1 MKEKMAD
8 YTKNYKR
15 TIFTWSLYD
24 FANQPYPT
32 IIITFVYSAFFT
44 GDLAA
49 SYANPDSLW
58 LFAISICAII
68 IALLSPLMGA
78 IADRSGYRKT
88 YLISCTW
95 ICIIS
100 SIFLYFPM
108 EGQVFFALLL
118 VIISN
123 AAFEMGQVFCNSYL
137 PDIAPKEKIG
147 RISGY
152 GWSLGYLGGLIGLA
166 VCLFVFY
173 FPSEPV
179 NPLTGNPL
187 NKETFEHVRAMPIFI
202 AIWFAVFSLPTFI
215 FLKDRKI
222 DRSKKVSIKKSY
234 NELLKTLAEIRKYK
248 NIVRFLIGRMLY
260 NDAILTI
267 FSFGGIYAREK
278 FNWDIEM
285 VLIFGIGI
293 NVAAGIGAF
302 VFGFLDDRLGAK
314 RTIQISNYA
323 IFIAVMIAVLAPSE
337 SWFWVAGV
345 IMGVASGPNQ
355 SASRS
360 LMGRIIPKEKTNEF
374 YGFYAFSG
382 KATSFAGFLLLSLMI
397 LITGSQEIGMLV
409 VSLLLIG
416 GIYIL
421 SKVDDKA
428 GQEIKNH

>member
-1 MKEKMAD
+1 MKEKLVD
-8 YTKNYKR
+8 YTNNYKR

-32 IIITFVYSAFFT
+32 IIITFVYSSFFT
-44 GDLAA
+44 HDLAKG
-49 SYANPDSLW
+49 YANADSLW

-68 IALLSPLMGA
+68 VALLSPLMGA

-95 ICIIS
+95 ICILS

-108 EGQVFFALLL
+108 QGQIFSALLL
-118 VIISN
+118 VVISN

-152 GWSLGYLGGLIGLA
+152 GWSLGYLGGLIALT
-166 VCLFVFY
+166 VCLLVFY
-173 FPSEPV
+173 FPLNPV
-179 NPLTGNPL
+179 NPFTGNFL

-222 DRSKKVSIKKSY
+222 DRTKKVSIKKSY
-234 NELLKTLAEIRKYK
+234 YELIKTFKEIKKYK

-278 FNWDIEM
+278 FGWDIEM
-285 VLIFGIGI
+285 VLIFGIGLNI
-293 NVAAGIGAF
+293 AAGIGAF

-323 IFIAVMIAVLAPSE
+323 IFIAVMIAVLASSE
-337 SWFWVAGV
+337 NWFWVAGI
-345 IMGVASGPNQ
+345 IMGIASGPNQ

-382 KATSFAGFLLLSLMI
+382 KATSFAGFLLLSIMI

-421 SKVDDKA
+421 SKVDDQAK
-428 GQEIKNH
+428 QEI

>member
-1 MKEKMAD
+1 MNRESID

-32 IIITFVYSAFFT
+32 IIITFVYASFFT
-44 GDLAA
+44 HDLAKGYY
-49 SYANPDSLW
+49 SDPETLW

-88 YLISCTW
+88 YLILSTW
-95 ICIIS
+95 VCIIS
-100 SIFLYFPM
+100 SLFLYFPM
-108 EGQVFFALLL
+108 QGQIFFALSL
-118 VIISN
+118 VVISN
-123 AAFEMGQVFCNSYL
+123 AAFEIGQVFCNSYL
-137 PDIAPKEKIG
+137 PDIAPKDKIG

-166 VCLFVFY
+166 VCLIVFY

-179 NPLTGNPL
+179 NPFTGNTL
-187 NKETFEHVRAMPIFI
+187 NKETFEHVRAMPIFV
-202 AIWFAVFSLPTFI
+202 AIWFALFSLPTFI
-215 FLKDRKI
+215 FLEDRKI
-222 DRSKKVSIKKSY
+222 DRSKSISIKKSY
-234 NELLKTLAEIRKYK
+234 NELLKTFREIRRYK
-248 NIVRFLIGRMLY
+248 NIARFLIARMLY

-278 FNWDIEM
+278 FDWDIEM

-302 VFGFLDDRLGAK
+302 VFGFLDDKLGAK
-314 RTIQISNYA
+314 KTIQISNYA
-323 IFIAVMIAVLAPSE
+323 IFVAVMIAILSPSVE
-337 SWFWVAGV
+337 WFWLAGI
-345 IMGVASGPNQ
+345 IMGIASGPNQ

-360 LMGRIIPKEKTNEF
+360 LMGRILPEQKTNEF

-382 KATSFAGFLLLSLMI
+382 KATSFAGFLILSLMI

-416 GIYIL
+416 GIYL
-421 SKVDDKA
+421 LDNVKDRVEEK
-428 GQEIKNH
+428 

>member
-1 MKEKMAD
+1 MKEKIAD

-49 SYANPDSLW
+49 DYANPDSLW

-108 EGQVFFALLL
+108 EGQVFFALFL

-179 NPLTGNPL
+179 NPFTGNPL

-302 VFGFLDDRLGAK
+302 AFGFLDDKLGAK

-323 IFIAVMIAVLAPSE
+323 IFVAVMIAVLAPSE

-345 IMGVASGPNQ
+345 IMGIASGPNQ

-421 SKVDDKA
+421 SKVDDEA
-428 GQEIKNH
+428 GQEILKN

>member
-1 MKEKMAD
+1 MKEKIAD

-173 FPSEPV
+173 FPLEPV
-179 NPLTGNPL
+179 NPFTGNPL

-302 VFGFLDDRLGAK
+302 VFGFLDDKLGAK
-314 RTIQISNYA
+314 KTIQISNYA
-323 IFIAVMIAVLAPSE
+323 IFVAVMIAILSPSVE
-337 SWFWVAGV
+337 WFWLAGI
-345 IMGVASGPNQ
+345 IMGIASGPNQ

-360 LMGRIIPKEKTNEF
+360 LMGRILPEQKTNEF

-382 KATSFAGFLLLSLMI
+382 KATSFAGFLILSLMI

-416 GIYIL
+416 GIYL
-421 SKVDDKA
+421 LDNVKDCVEEK
-428 GQEIKNH
+428 

>member
-1 MKEKMAD
+1 MNRESID

-32 IIITFVYSAFFT
+32 IIITFVYSSFFT
-44 GDLAA
+44 HDLASNYSNA
-49 SYANPDSLW
+49 DSLW

-88 YLISCTW
+88 YLILCTW

-100 SIFLYFPM
+100 SLFLYFPM
-108 EGQVFFALLL
+108 QGQIFFALSL

-137 PDIAPKEKIG
+137 PDIAPKDKIG

-166 VCLFVFY
+166 VCLIVFY

-179 NPLTGNPL
+179 NPFTGNTL

-202 AIWFAVFSLPTFI
+202 AIWFALFSLPTFI

-222 DRSKKVSIKKSY
+222 DRSKSASIRKSY
-234 NELLKTLAEIRKYK
+234 NELLKTFREIRKYK
-248 NIVRFLIGRMLY
+248 NIVRFLIARMLY

-278 FNWDIEM
+278 FDWDIEM

-302 VFGFLDDRLGAK
+302 VFGFLDDKLGAK
-314 RTIQISNYA
+314 KTIQISNYA
-323 IFIAVMIAVLAPSE
+323 IFVAVMIAILSPSVE
-337 SWFWVAGV
+337 WFWLAGI
-345 IMGVASGPNQ
+345 IMGIASGPNQ

-360 LMGRIIPKEKTNEF
+360 LMGRILPEQKTNEF

-382 KATSFAGFLLLSLMI
+382 KATSFAGFLILSLMI

-416 GIYIL
+416 GIYL
-421 SKVDDKA
+421 LDNVKDRVEEK
-428 GQEIKNH
+428 

>member
-1 MKEKMAD
+1 MSEKID
-8 YTKNYKR
+8 YSKNYKR

-32 IIITFVYSAFFT
+32 IIITFVYSSFFT
-44 GDLAA
+44 HDLAVGYSNA
-49 SYANPDSLW
+49 DSLW
-58 LFAISICAII
+58 LFAISVCAII

-78 IADRSGYRKT
+78 VADRSGYRKT
-88 YLISCTW
+88 YLISSTW
-95 ICIIS
+95 ICVIS
-100 SIFLYFPM
+100 SLFLYFPM
-108 EGQVFFALLL
+108 PGQVFLALSL
-118 VIISN
+118 VVISN

-179 NPLTGNPL
+179 NPFTGNLL

-202 AIWFAVFSLPTFI
+202 AMWFAIFSLPTFI

-222 DRSKKVSIKKSY
+222 DRSKGASVKKSY
-234 NELLKTLAEIRKYK
+234 HELLKTFKEIKRYK

-278 FNWDIEM
+278 FEWDIEM

-302 VFGFLDDRLGAK
+302 VFGFLDDKLGAK
-314 RTIQISNYA
+314 KTIQISNYA
-323 IFIAVMIAVLAPSE
+323 IFIAVMIAILAPSE
-337 SWFWVAGV
+337 NWFWLAGV
-345 IMGVASGPNQ
+345 IMGIASGPNQ

-382 KATSFAGFLLLSLMI
+382 KATSFAGFLLLSIMI
-397 LITGSQEIGMLV
+397 ILTGSQEIGMLV
-409 VSLLLIG
+409 VSLLLVG
-416 GIYIL
+416 GIHIL
-421 SKVDDKA
+421 SKVDDYPTREA
-428 GQEIKNH
+428 KNN

>member
-1 MKEKMAD
+1 MNRESID

-32 IIITFVYSAFFT
+32 IIITFVYSSFFT
-44 GDLAA
+44 HDLAKGYY
-49 SYANPDSLW
+49 SDPETLW

-88 YLISCTW
+88 YLILCTW

-100 SIFLYFPM
+100 SLLLYFPM
-108 EGQVFFALLL
+108 PGQVFLALSL

-137 PDIAPKEKIG
+137 PDIAPKDKIG

-152 GWSLGYLGGLIGLA
+152 GWSLGYLGGLIGLT
-166 VCLFVFY
+166 VCLIVFY
-173 FPSEPV
+173 FPSEPI
-179 NPLTGNPL
+179 NPFTGNAL

-202 AIWFAVFSLPTFI
+202 GIWFAIFSLPTFI

-222 DRSKKVSIKKSY
+222 DRSKPVSIKKSY
-234 NELLKTLAEIRKYK
+234 NELVKTFREIRKYK
-248 NIVRFLIGRMLY
+248 NIVRFLIARMLY

-278 FNWDIEM
+278 FGWDIEM

-323 IFIAVMIAVLAPSE
+323 IFVAVMVAILSPSPE
-337 SWFWVAGV
+337 WFWLAGI
-345 IMGVASGPNQ
+345 IMGIASGPNQ

-360 LMGRIIPKEKTNEF
+360 LMGRILPEKKTNEF

-382 KATSFAGFLLLSLMI
+382 KATSFAGFLILSLMI

-416 GIYIL
+416 GIYL
-421 SKVDDKA
+421 LGNVKDCVGEK
-428 GQEIKNH
+428 

>member
-123 AAFEMGQVFCNSYL
+123 AAFEMGQVFCNTYL
-137 PDIAPKEKIG
+137 PDIAPKDKIG

-179 NPLTGNPL
+179 NPFPGNPL

-202 AIWFAVFSLPTFI
+202 AIWFAIFSLPTFI

-278 FNWDIEM
+278 FNWDIQM

-345 IMGVASGPNQ
+345 IMGIASGPNQ

-409 VSLLLIG
+409 VSVLLIG

-421 SKVDDKA
+421 SKVDDRA

>member
-1 MKEKMAD
+1 MNRESID

-32 IIITFVYSAFFT
+32 IIITFVYSSFFT
-44 GDLAA
+44 HDLASNYSNA
-49 SYANPDSLW
+49 DSLW

-88 YLISCTW
+88 YLILCTW

-100 SIFLYFPM
+100 SLFLYFPM
-108 EGQVFFALLL
+108 QGQIFFALSL

-137 PDIAPKEKIG
+137 PDIAPKDKIG

-166 VCLFVFY
+166 VCLIVFY

-179 NPLTGNPL
+179 NPFTGNTL

-202 AIWFAVFSLPTFI
+202 AIWFALFSLPTFI

-222 DRSKKVSIKKSY
+222 DRSKSVSIRKSY
-234 NELLKTLAEIRKYK
+234 NELLKTFREIRKYK
-248 NIVRFLIGRMLY
+248 NIVRFLIARMLY

-278 FNWDIEM
+278 FDWDIEM

-302 VFGFLDDRLGAK
+302 VFGFLDDKLGAK
-314 RTIQISNYA
+314 KTIQISNYA
-323 IFIAVMIAVLAPSE
+323 IFVAVMIAILSPSVE
-337 SWFWVAGV
+337 WFWLAGI
-345 IMGVASGPNQ
+345 IMGIASGPNQ

-360 LMGRIIPKEKTNEF
+360 LMGRILPEQKTNEF

-382 KATSFAGFLLLSLMI
+382 KATSFAGFLILSLMI

-416 GIYIL
+416 GIYL
-421 SKVDDKA
+421 LDNVKDRVEEK
-428 GQEIKNH
+428 